1 VRVYLPEGRVEA
13 RTLKQAVR
21 ARCQLE
27 DAVPL
32 LVADVR
38 EGKFTAL
45 YLQDDAW
52 LEPSRTIHLYV
63 LGLRTNLHTHTHRGG
78 GRHALQTEKGG
89 ALINGV

>member
-45 YLQDDAW
+45 YLQDDVW

-63 LGLRTNLHTHTHRGG
+63 LGLRTNLHTHTH
-78 GRHALQTEKGG
+78 TEEGVGMHFKQREG
-89 ALINGV
+89 AP